1 MRTIRRTIAP
11 ERVLSPD
18 EFERLLQ
25 RAEKFQKLHGP
36 HMLAKAL
43 PPRKRRAS
51 AA

>member
-1 MRTIRRTIAP
+1 MRTTRRTIAR

-36 HMLAKAL
+36 HTLMKMRPAHK
-43 PPRKRRAS
+43 RAS